1 MALSSMRNPAMKE
14 GERAQATKID
24 DDDDDEMLRNNRS
37 FL

>member
-24 DDDDDEMLRNNRS
+24 DDDEMLRNNRS